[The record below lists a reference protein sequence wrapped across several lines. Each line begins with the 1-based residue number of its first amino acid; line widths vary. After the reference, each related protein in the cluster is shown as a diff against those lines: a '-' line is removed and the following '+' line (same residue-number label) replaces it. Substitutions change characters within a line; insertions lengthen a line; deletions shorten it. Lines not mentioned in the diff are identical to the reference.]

1 MGIDRKDIDDKY
13 KWKIDLMYSSQ
24 ESIDKDISK
33 IKSYINEIKEY
44 KGKLSQSKENMYEAL
59 NIYEKA
65 SQLLQNLYVYTHM
78 KRWQLK
84 QICYLQSYLQHH
96 HIWFQK

>member
-33 IKSYINEIKEY
+33 TKSYILYIVMEITVLQV
-44 KGKLSQSKENMYEAL
+44 KL
-59 NIYEKA
+59 I
-65 SQLLQNLYVYTHM
+65 
-78 KRWQLK
+78 
-84 QICYLQSYLQHH
+84 
-96 HIWFQK
+96 

>member
-65 SQLLQNLYVYTHM
+65 SQLLQNLYAVSYTHLTS
-78 KRWQLK
+78 RITTYSLRRFRYR
-84 QICYLQSYLQHH
+84 CDDARCS
-96 HIWFQK
+96 

>member
-59 NIYEKA
+59 NIYESFTTITKFIC
-65 SQLLQNLYVYTHM
+65 VYT
-78 KRWQLK
+78 
-84 QICYLQSYLQHH
+84 YETT
-96 HIWFQK
+96 

>member
-33 IKSYINEIKEY
+33 IKSYINEINYHKV
-44 KGKLSQSKENMYEAL
+44 KK
-59 NIYEKA
+59 IC
-65 SQLLQNLYVYTHM
+65 M
-78 KRWQLK
+78 KRLIYMK
-84 QICYLQSYLQHH
+84 KLHNYYKIYMCI
-96 HIWFQK
+96 HI